1 LSPKADCRVVATGLV
16 ESKSRIPKRSVT
28 GTGSVINKRCET
40 NGGITVARVGNER
53 GLADRRVT
61 VSAYVAKKRQIADRG
76 ILTAASVGGE
86 RRNTKS
92 GIVTIANLRALC
104 VAHRD

>member
-1 LSPKADCRVVATGLV
+1 VLSTR
-16 ESKSRIPKRSVT
+16 
-28 GTGSVINKRCET
+28 RCET
-40 NGGITVARVGNER
+40 NGSITVARVGNER

-61 VSAYVAKKRQIADRG
+61 VSAYIAKKRQIADRG

-104 VAHRD
+104 AARSRLTQPLSPVAAATITMRLFILLPSV